1 MLPQGFKLFVHRE
14 GVLFDGFDFFLRGE
28 LQRQSMVFVDQ
39 GIAQIVVFIGE
50 LNGRS
55 VEGNAFLHAVALGEG
70 TGGNVPDNDFQ
81 RHDGNFLN
89 EGFTLAELLH
99 EMGGDA
105 FLLEPLHQQI
115 AHPVVDNALAL
126 NGTLFQ
132 AVESGGVVLVVDNQ
146 QCGVIRAEYLFG
158 LSFIKLFT
166 LDHASALLRVFY
178 GRIILHA
185 GGKSRDGRTKEK
197 EKNNMAETGFG
208 YRGFMLDSSR
218 HYMPA
223 EEIRQL
229 LRAAAVLGLNRM
241 HWHLTDD
248 QGWRIEIRKYPLLAG
263 KGSVRGDS
271 FFGGTPAGERNCG
284 YYTQA
289 EIRDLIRYAGS
300 LGVEIVPEIEIPGH
314 AAAMLAAYP
323 RFGCRKSETERWRDR
338 VEISGG
344 IFPSL
349 ICAGSDGAVSFLKD
363 ILDEVAEL
371 FPYELIHIGGDEAV
385 KYRWRR
391 CPDCQRRMKE
401 KQLGSEDALQRWL
414 VLEIGAYL
422 AAKGKRTVVWNDVLE
437 GGQLPGHFIV
447 QQWMGGEEKTRAFME
462 SGGQVI
468 RSETKYC
475 YMDYPY
481 GAIDVSRIW
490 EMPRIP
496 EWAEGM
502 EDRLL
507 GMECPLWTERVTNLE
522 RVAYLLF
529 PRLTAMSLRMA
540 GEAEGIGRDEFM
552 ARVSALEKEREKQTG
567 LRGAPPEKWHLS
579 PEEAEAEREAENR
592 KIHAPEALPYVRK
605 QDELLKTERE
615 EKARKYPQKT

>member
-1 MLPQGFKLFVHRE
+1 
-14 GVLFDGFDFFLRGE
+14 
-28 LQRQSMVFVDQ
+28 
-39 GIAQIVVFIGE
+39 
-50 LNGRS
+50 
-55 VEGNAFLHAVALGEG
+55 
-70 TGGNVPDNDFQ
+70 
-81 RHDGNFLN
+81 
-89 EGFTLAELLH
+89 
-99 EMGGDA
+99 
-105 FLLEPLHQQI
+105 
-115 AHPVVDNALAL
+115 
-126 NGTLFQ
+126 
-132 AVESGGVVLVVDNQ
+132 
-146 QCGVIRAEYLFG
+146 
-158 LSFIKLFT
+158 
-166 LDHASALLRVFY
+166 
-178 GRIILHA
+178 
-185 GGKSRDGRTKEK
+185 
-197 EKNNMAETGFG
+197 MAETGFG

-540 GEAEGIGRDEFM
+540 GEAEGLGWDEFM

-567 LRGAPPEKWHLS
+567 LCGAPPEKWHLS